1 MPIHTGAQIP
11 FLIVTYATIGECSA
25 SMRVISLNSGPPV
38 VGLVIVMSEALSDDS
53 IFSFLM
59 VGTVWEVDQFYSV
72 FCKQATSKVYLP
84 W

>member
-1 MPIHTGAQIP
+1 MLLQC
-11 FLIVTYATIGECSA
+11 LY
-25 SMRVISLNSGPPV
+25 

-72 FCKQATSKVYLP
+72 FCKQATSKIYLP
-84 W
+84 WQV